1 MCRQTS
7 RTAAVFITETLGRSF
22 DTVAH
27 LASYAGLAPWPDAQ
41 DHPSGASTS
50 RTRVTRDPNGAW
62 YTSGIRLGTPA
73 LTSRGFTT
81 SDMDEVAAM
90 ITDVLKKTTPTTT
103 NVRQSRQG
111 LTVLGNAPA
120 AVAATSRSI
129 RTTLYSRPPHHRP
142 SRNARRSNRALAPN
156 PDIRTNTRTR

>member
-73 LTSRGFTT
+73 LTSRGFSPDDMDKVAGLICEALTGNRPATT
-81 SDMDEVAAM
+81 SAGAPGKAKYDMADGLAARVHAEADELLGANP
-90 ITDVLKKTTPTTT
+90 LYP
-103 NVRQSRQG
+103 G
-111 LTVLGNAPA
+111 LEL
-120 AVAATSRSI
+120 
-129 RTTLYSRPPHHRP
+129 
-142 SRNARRSNRALAPN
+142 
-156 PDIRTNTRTR
+156 